1 MFDFDISKVGNF
13 KFEDKCL
20 ILVYP
25 RLAILNLRINV

>member
-1 MFDFDISKVGNF
+1 MFDLDISNVDNF

-20 ILVYP
+20 ILIYP